1 MQYYSGHCT
10 DAEGFVLRSYESLV
24 KHEGNSALFAAIEI
38 SIVST
43 LAGRPVHVHAEGVRG
58 TGKTT
63 IMRAAAG
70 ILPMIERITG
80 CEHNCRPWAPHCPDH
95 RNALP
100 ARLREIGS
108 EFAQM
113 PFLEISHSARLGT
126 VVGSIDLARVVDPNN
141 PQAALLLGTIPRAN
155 RGIIFIDEI
164 NRLAD
169 TSPELTDVLL
179 DAMGTKPG
187 RVQIEEAGLPVVSLP
202 LETGVWAASNP
213 DEDPGPLEDV
223 RRQLSDRF
231 DLSVEMGRACE
242 PGMIRR
248 ILECDD
254 FDAPRRA
261 PEAPATGCWPG
272 RMAAAALLV
281 PRVLFPDEM
290 VELLANIYVDFDI
303 ESIRAIEAAR
313 TAARC
318 RAALAGRSRASIED
332 LRAVLGMVL
341 RHRVEVAALANI
353 LRYVDAMQ
361 EKSVHGRSVGA
372 VMPGCPGA
380 PGSLGRRDSQGAEQT
395 RLGCEGAPD
404 RPDRDPSG
412 DGAGVDMDQA
422 SAHGGAGLRAILH
435 RLFDHIRAEQ
445 HGDSSGPERGGRPDP
460 QGHGSCPSDSAGDSG
475 EGYAG
480 GVGARVGSF
489 SRRSAGAGAG
499 AGAGARAGA
508 GAGTGTDSGSALE
521 SAVTEVCPPS
531 VARPIVQVGPKIV
544 FAEEDLI

>member
-1 MQYYSGHCT
+1 M
-10 DAEGFVLRSYESLV
+10 RSYESLV
-24 KHEGNSALFAAIEI
+24 KHEGNSALFAAVEI

-70 ILPMIERITG
+70 ILPVIERIAG
-80 CEHNCRPWAPHCPDH
+80 CEHNCRPWAPHCPSH
-95 RNALP
+95 RGAPP
-100 ARLREIGS
+100 ARLRDVGTES
-108 EFAQM
+108 VPM

-126 VVGSIDLARVVDPNN
+126 VVGSIDLARVVDRDD

-242 PGMIRR
+242 PGMVRR

-254 FDAPRRA
+254 FDVPRA
-261 PEAPATGCWPG
+261 ASDSLSAGCWPG
-272 RMAAAALLV
+272 RMAAAALLA

-303 ESIRAIEAAR
+303 ESIRAMEAAR
-313 TAARC
+313 TVARC
-318 RAALAGRSRASIED
+318 RAALAGRSRVAIED
-332 LRAVLGMVL
+332 LRAVLPMVL
-341 RHRVEVAALANI
+341 RHRVEVATLANV
-353 LRYVDAMQ
+353 LRYVDALQ
-361 EKSVHGRSVGA
+361 EKSASGRSVGA
-372 VMPGCPGA
+372 VMPGCGGA
-380 PGSLGRRDSQGAEQT
+380 PQGTRPGCDGGGGRDGGGGCDGGGGRDDRDCRRDGELSRDGGSGA
-395 RLGCEGAPD
+395 
-404 RPDRDPSG
+404 
-412 DGAGVDMDQA
+412 DGGP
-422 SAHGGAGLRAILH
+422 AHVGAGLRGVLH
-435 RLFDHIRAEQ
+435 RLFERARCQQ
-445 HGDSSGPERGGRPDP
+445 HAGSLGPERTGDPNMNPAGGPD
-460 QGHGSCPSDSAGDSG
+460 G
-475 EGYAG
+475 GYAG
-480 GVGARVGSF
+480 G
-489 SRRSAGAGAG
+489 AGAGRG
-499 AGAGARAGA
+499 ICRQRRA
-508 GAGTGTDSGSALE
+508 GAGTGTGTGLGTGANSGRAQE
-521 SAVTEVCPPS
+521 SAVSEVCPPS
-531 VARPIVQVGPKIV
+531 AARPITQMGPKIV
-544 FAEEDLI
+544 FAEEDLA

>member
-1 MQYYSGHCT
+1 M
-10 DAEGFVLRSYESLV
+10 RSYESLV

-80 CEHNCRPWAPHCPDH
+80 CDHNCRPWAPHCPDH
-95 RNALP
+95 LSAPP

-108 EFAQM
+108 EFVQM

-126 VVGSIDLARVVDPNN
+126 VVGSIDLARVVDSNN

-179 DAMGTKPG
+179 DTMGTKPG

-254 FDAPRRA
+254 FDVPRRA
-261 PEAPATGCWPG
+261 PEAPTTGCWPG

-361 EKSVHGRSVGA
+361 ENSVHGRSVGA

-380 PGSLGRRDSQGAEQT
+380 PGAPGRRDSQGAEQT
-395 RLGCEGAPD
+395 RLGCDGGPD
-404 RPDRDPSG
+404 RVDRDGARDRGPSG
-412 DGAGVDMDQA
+412 DGGVDVGQA
-422 SAHGGAGLRAILH
+422 SAHGGAGLRATLH
-435 RLFDHIRAEQ
+435 RLFDHMRAEQ
-445 HGDSSGPERGGRPDP
+445 HGDSCGPERAGRPDP
-460 QGHGSCPSDSAGDSG
+460 QGLGGRPSDSAGGHDG
-475 EGYAG
+475 GYAG
-480 GVGARVGSF
+480 GVGARVG
-489 SRRSAGAGAG
+489 RSAGAGAG
-499 AGAGARAGA
+499 AG
-508 GAGTGTDSGSALE
+508 TDSGRASD

-531 VARPIVQVGPKIV
+531 VARPIVQVGPKVV
-544 FAEEDLI
+544 FAEEDLT